1 MSDIT
6 AQVSSSINAL
16 TQEFNVITHN
26 LANASTVGY
35 KRRCNSFA
43 RLLEEQSG
51 PEQTETTGG
60 IAASAAIDFSQG
72 SLMET
77 GRTLDFALHGK
88 GFFVIETP
96 EGPVYTRNGTF
107 NTDQNGQ
114 IVDSSGRIVSG
125 EAGPITVPAG
135 VGQSE
140 LYVSGYGSVSAK
152 GTPIGKLRVVDF
164 KDNEGKLV
172 SVGSNCFQMPEK
184 GIEPEAATGAVVK
197 QGYQESSN
205 VETIDELVDM
215 IMVSR
220 LYEANLKFISAK
232 KEAQGSILSVAM
244 A

>member
-6 AQVSSSINAL
+6 SQVSSSINAL
-16 TQEFNVITHN
+16 TEEFNVITHN
-26 LANASTVGY
+26 LANASTAGY

-43 RLLEEQSG
+43 RLLEKQSG
-51 PEQTETTGG
+51 PWQDETTRG
-60 IAASAAIDFSQG
+60 IAASAAIDFTQG
-72 SLMET
+72 SLVET

-96 EGPVYTRNGTF
+96 EGPLYTRNGTF
-107 NTDQNGQ
+107 HTDQNGQ
-114 IVDSSGRIVSG
+114 IVDSDGRTVSG
-125 EAGPITVPAG
+125 EAGPVTVPAG

-140 LYVSGYGSVSAK
+140 LYVSGDGSVSAK
-152 GTPIGKLRVVDF
+152 GAQIGKLRVVDF
-164 KDNEGKLV
+164 GDNEGKLV

-184 GIEPEAATGAVVK
+184 GIEPQAATAAVVK

-220 LYEANLKFISAK
+220 LYEANLKFIAAK